1 MHVVVVGAGPT
12 GMVLGMVLA
21 RAGIKV
27 TLLEKESTTDERPR
41 AAHLT
46 PPTMR
51 LLERAGL
58 AEDVRRKGWTPNN
71 FAWRKLDGTIITSI
85 EDFGQSKN
93 PISMVVLPLGPLGKI
108 ILDHASREDNIT
120 IKFNHS
126 VTGVGQDDHSA
137 WALVRNE
144 DRSEFKVAGDYVV
157 GCDGGTSSVRKSLY
171 GPRHFPG
178 QTWDE
183 RLIASNVIYPVDK
196 FGWDD
201 LNTIIHPSQRA
212 LIAKITQDGLWRVSY
227 IEDKDFTYEEAR
239 NNVANRYA
247 TLLPGNPKPEDFT
260 LVDFSFYS
268 QHQRCVEKFR
278 LGRVLLAADA
288 AHLCNPWGGMGLTG
302 GFADVAGLAECL
314 EGIHAGKADESIL
327 DKYDEVR
334 REIFHHVIS
343 PTSTANYL
351 RVASDPDKVNILEED
366 PFLKMV
372 HAAKNDPVIKEKLN
386 KGVYAVSHDFTQYY
400 NDKI

>member
-12 GMVLGMVLA
+12 GMVLSMVLA

-27 TLLEKESTTDERPR
+27 TLLEKESSTDERPR

-46 PPTMR
+46 PPTMK
-51 LLERAGL
+51 LLGRAGL
-58 AEDVRRKGWTPNN
+58 ADDVRRKGWTPKN
-71 FAWRKLDGTIITSI
+71 FAWRKLDGTVITSI
-85 EDFGQSKN
+85 EDFAQSKN
-93 PISMVVLPLGPLGKI
+93 PESTVVLPLGPLGKI
-108 ILDHASREDNIT
+108 ILEHASKEDNIT

-126 VTGVGQDDHSA
+126 VVGVSQDGESA
-137 WALVRNE
+137 WALVRKE
-144 DRSEFKVAGDYVV
+144 DGTEFKVAGDYVV

-171 GPRHFPG
+171 GRNFPG

-183 RLIASNVIYPVDK
+183 RLIASNVIYPVEK
-196 FGWDD
+196 YGWDD
-201 LNTIIHPSQRA
+201 LNTIIHPSERS

-227 IEDKDFTYEEAR
+227 IEDKNLTYEQAR

-268 QHQRCVEKFR
+268 QHQRCAEKLR
-278 LGRVLLAADA
+278 VGRVLLAADA

-302 GFADVAGLAECL
+302 GFADVTGLAECL

-334 REIFHHVIS
+334 RDIFHKVIS
-343 PTSTANYL
+343 PISTANYL
-351 RVASDPDKVNILEED
+351 RVAAHPDKVDVLAED

-372 HAAKNDPVIKEKLN
+372 QAAKGDREIKEKLDQ
-386 KGVYAVSHDFTQYY
+386 GVYAVLHDFTQYY
-400 NDKI
+400 NVKA